1 MDLFLEIV
9 MSVTIVGICAAIA
22 EFIVGYSPGP
32 LLVVVLV
39 GVVGAYLGNIFAIG
53 LARALP
59 FFPNFLLIRVGN
71 QTFDI
76 VWTIIGTLVIL
87 LLLSLLRGG
96 RGRLVFARGGKE

>member
-9 MSVTIVGICAAIA
+9 LSVTIVGICAALA
-22 EFIVGYSPGP
+22 EFIVGYSPGS
-32 LLVVVLV
+32 LLEVVLV

-53 LARALP
+53 LARAVTG
-59 FFPNFLLIRVGN
+59 FPNVLLIRIGN

-76 VWTIIGTLVIL
+76 IWTVIGSIVIL

-96 RGRLVFARGGKE
+96 RGRLIFARGGRE